1 MDFVKFLQDSV
12 TELESI
18 VDDETGAPLV
28 EDMNIENTAHVLYAV
43 AKIVLDVEKRTAHHG
58 GPGQ

>member
-1 MDFVKFLQDSV
+1 MDFVKFLQDEV
-12 TELESI
+12 TRLESTFDI
-18 VDDETGAPLV
+18 DTEHLQPDN
-28 EDMNIENTAHVLYAV
+28 MAHVLYAV